1 MTFSSPYI
9 KFIDI
14 YRQLLAPDKKEHI
27 GSTLKNIQ
35 ELLTFTDKVFSSP
48 AVAEVFLYFCIHGS
62 ATAWILQNELQ
73 IPEATAYRALKRLR
87 SMKIVIPAV
96 KVSKRMHTRGGPR
109 PTAWSL
115 EGADVTEVAAALR
128 LHYKL
133 LSPKYCIAERI
144 AQTILAEYT
153 EKHLKEI
160 SIKDIIVKVKE
171 LRVPFRT
178 PDIADLAA
186 TYLTEQGIKVWR

>member
-1 MTFSSPYI
+1 MKETSPYT

-14 YRQLLAPDKKEHI
+14 YRQLLAPDEKEHI

-35 ELLTFTDKVFSSP
+35 ELLTFTDKVFSSL

-87 SMKIVIPAV
+87 NMNIVVPALKI
-96 KVSKRMHTRGGPR
+96 SKMMHKRGGPR
-109 PTAWSL
+109 PTAWAL
-115 EGADVTEVAAALR
+115 EAAENTEVAAALR

-133 LSPKYCIAERI
+133 LSPKYCVAEKF
-144 AQTILAEYT
+144 AQTILEEYR
-153 EKHLKEI
+153 EKNLNEI
-160 SIKDIIVKVKE
+160 AYKVIVTRIKE
-171 LRVPFRT
+171 LRIPFARG
-178 PDIADLAA
+178 DLANLA
-186 TYLTEQGIKVWR
+186 AEYLTEQGITVWR

>member
-14 YRQLLAPDKKEHI
+14 YRQLLALDEKEHI

-62 ATAWILQNELQ
+62 ATAWVLQNELQ
-73 IPEATAYRALKRLR
+73 MPEATAYRALKRLR
-87 SMKIVIPAV
+87 SMKIVIPAL
-96 KVSKRMHTRGGPR
+96 KISKLKTTRGGPR
-109 PTAWSL
+109 PTAWAL
-115 EGADVTEVAAALR
+115 ETADDMEVATALR

-133 LSPKYCIAERI
+133 LSPKYCVAERI
-144 AQTILAEYT
+144 AQTILEEYT
-153 EKHLKEI
+153 EKQLKEI
-160 SIKDIIVKVKE
+160 SYKLIVDRVKE
-171 LRVPFRT
+171 LRAPFRT
-178 PDIADLAA
+178 PDVANLAA
-186 TYLTEQGIKVWR
+186 TYLHEQGIKVWR